1 MASAMYNIVDNLPD
15 LWIFSAI
22 CFFVIALT
30 ILFTLFNAESKKKD
44 DEVKKLVKEREKLAK
59 KLLNR
64 R

>member
-1 MASAMYNIVDNLPD
+1 MYNIVDNLPD

-22 CFFVIALT
+22 CFFVIAVT
-30 ILFTLFNAESKKKD
+30 ILSTMLHAESKKKQH
-44 DEVKKLVKEREKLAK
+44 EVDKLVKEREKLAK

>member
-1 MASAMYNIVDNLPD
+1 MYNIVDNLPD
-15 LWIFSAI
+15 LWIFAAI

-30 ILFTLFNAESKKKD
+30 ILFTLFDAESKKKD

-59 KLLNR
+59 KLLQR